1 MEDLIVLILV
11 YVLIIGLFSIP
22 NKKNLSLENKTIR
35 ELKKIASQSKIK
47 GYGYMTKAQLIK
59 ILEVI

>member
-22 NKKNLSLENKTIR
+22 SKKNLSLKNKTIC

-47 GYGYMTKAQLIK
+47 GYGCMTKAQLIK